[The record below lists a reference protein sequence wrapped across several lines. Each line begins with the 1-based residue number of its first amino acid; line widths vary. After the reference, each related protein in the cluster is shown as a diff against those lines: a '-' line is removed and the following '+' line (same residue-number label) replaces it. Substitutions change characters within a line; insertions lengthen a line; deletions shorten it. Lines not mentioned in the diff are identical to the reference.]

1 MKITDVNIDQL
12 LYTQP
17 VRTTD
22 YDEAEEFEGL
32 FKKLFQKKDKH
43 KSSYF
48 ETRIEEFGLDV
59 LYDDI
64 KDEKYGINK

>member
-1 MKITDVNIDQL
+1 MKVTDVNIDQL

-22 YDEAEEFEGL
+22 YDEAEESEGL
-32 FKKLFQKKDKH
+32 FKKLFKKNEKP
-43 KSSYF
+43 KASYY
-48 ETRIEEFGLDV
+48 ETRIEEFGKDD